1 MARVFLTARW
11 RDVVLVNYRVPP
23 ALLRPRLPPGAE
35 LDTPD
40 GAPDLHVVSLVAFE
54 FAEMRVRGLPIPS
67 TGCFPEVNF
76 RCYVRR
82 GERRA
87 TVFLREFVPAPFVVL
102 GARLLYHQP
111 YALARIGHEV
121 AVDPAAGTRRVRTR
135 FERGGHRGGID
146 LLARDE
152 PSTPPADSEAQFL
165 KEHYWGFDRAADGRG
180 FRYRVDHPVW
190 RTYPVERA
198 AVTID
203 PGALLGGA
211 WRELDWPAA
220 LHSVLYAEGSV
231 ANVYGAE
238 PLVDGDDE
246 GEPRMSVPPGVG

>member
-23 ALLRPRLPPGAE
+23 ELLLPRVPPGAE

-40 GAPDLHVVSLVAFE
+40 GSPELHVVSLVAFE
-54 FAEMRVRGLPIPS
+54 FGGMRVRGLPIPS
-67 TGCFPEVNF
+67 TGRFPEVNLRF
-76 RCYVRR
+76 YVRR

-87 TVFLREFVPAPFVVL
+87 TVFLREFVPAPLVVL

-121 AVDPAAGTRRVRTR
+121 SVGEGRRRVRTSFVSGR
-135 FERGGHRGGID
+135 KRGEIEVE
-146 LLARDE
+146 ARDE
-152 PSTPPADSEAQFL
+152 PFVPAPDSEEHFL
-165 KEHYWGFDRAADGRG
+165 KEHYWGFDRAPDGRG

-190 RTYPVERA
+190 RVYPVERSS
-198 AVTID
+198 VTID

-211 WRELDWPAA
+211 WRELDWPGSR
-220 LHSVLYAEGSV
+220 HSVLYAEGS
-231 ANVYGAE
+231 AATVYGAE
-238 PLVDGDDE
+238 PLVDDDPPE
-246 GEPRMSVPPGVG
+246 AAAEVPPLAPT